1 MENAALYR
9 QYAANC
15 LNIVRQI
22 SDATAKSSLLDMAMV
37 WVSLAHQ
44 SEKITAAQH
53 VAAPRQQQ
61 QPEHPLLKQKLDPQ
75 PEKE

>member
-9 QYAANC
+9 QYAADC
-15 LNIVRQI
+15 LKIAQQF

-37 WVSLAHQ
+37 WIALAEQ

-53 VAAPRQQQ
+53 VAAQQQQQ
-61 QPEHPLLKQKLDPQ
+61 QPA
-75 PEKE
+75 KE

>member
-15 LNIVRQI
+15 LNIAQQI
-22 SDATAKSSLLDMAMV
+22 SDASAKSSLLDMALV

-44 SEKITAAQH
+44 SEKTTANQH
-53 VAAPRQQQ
+53 VAAQQQQQ
-61 QPEHPLLKQKLDPQ
+61 QPAKA
-75 PEKE
+75 